1 MLYRMKLENKILPK
15 PAISVLQT
23 NKKSSS
29 SFFRPIV
36 QPKLTI
42 NPPND
47 VFEQEADAIAD
58 KVMRMR
64 DTNTEPLFFQP
75 KPLSLTP
82 VQRKCAACASDDK
95 LHHKEDKEEEP
106 VQLKPKIEFDIQRKC
121 SQCEEEEKVQMKGE
135 PATRGGM
142 TAPQI
147 VNSVI
152 NSSGQPLDTNTR
164 NFMESRIGYDFSN
177 VQVHND
183 STAHQSSAALNALA
197 YTHANHVVFGFGK
210 YNPGSE
216 TGRRLLAHELIHVIQ
231 QNKSDNNLL
240 QKKGADDVEEE
251 STRQGDRFRQAR
263 RRDLTRIVDSIQFK
277 KILVSCPKS
286 TNVKLLPV
294 LAEMRTRIAGNEK
307 CLKFFKTKFK
317 INPDVLLDPNKKP
330 SISVDTTLKNSG
342 STRCPE
348 PAVKIGNIC
357 TSPHLERVIMHE
369 LTHYAQCALTGIP
382 SSEELAQEGENI
394 CMGTAQEAVERARK
408 KKEQKTN

>member
-1 MLYRMKLENKILPK
+1 MKLENKISPK
-15 PAISVLQT
+15 PANSVLQT
-23 NKKSSS
+23 NKNSSS

-42 NPPND
+42 NQPND
-47 VFEQEADAIAD
+47 IFEQEADAIAD

-64 DTNTEPLFFQP
+64 DIKTEALFFQP

-82 VQRKCAACASDDK
+82 VQRKCAACASEDK
-95 LHHKEDKEEEP
+95 LHRKEDKEEEP
-106 VQLKPKIEFDIQRKC
+106 IQLKPATEFDVQRKC
-121 SQCEEEEKVQMKGE
+121 SQCEEEKEKLQMKGE
-135 PATRGGM
+135 STTSGGM
-142 TAPQI
+142 TAPHI

-152 NSSGQPLDTNTR
+152 NSTGQPLDSNAR

-177 VQVHND
+177 VQIHND
-183 STAHQSSAALNALA
+183 STAHESSAALNALA
-197 YTHANHVVFGFGK
+197 YTHANHVVFGVGK

-216 TGRRLLAHELIHVIQ
+216 TGRRLLAHELTHVIQ
-231 QNKSDNNLL
+231 QNKSHNNLL
-240 QKKGADDVEEE
+240 QKKGTDDVEEE
-251 STRQGDRFRQAR
+251 SAREGDRFSQAR
-263 RRDLTRIVDSIQFK
+263 RRDLTRIIDSMRFK

-294 LAEMRTRIAGNEK
+294 LAEMRTRVAGNEK
-307 CLKFFKTKFK
+307 CLKFFKTNFK

-330 SISVDTTLKNSG
+330 SISVDNALKVSG

-357 TSPHLERVIMHE
+357 NSPHLERVIIHE
-369 LTHYAQCALTGIP
+369 LTHYAQCALTGVP

-394 CMGTAQEAVERARK
+394 CMGTAQEAVDRARK
-408 KKEQKTN
+408 KKEQKQN